1 MKFLKM
7 GLLVVGMLVIS
18 SAGAEEKSVDLSYSS
33 PLLVKKGSVEITMAD
48 FGAYLDRRVPSED
61 QKTVLASASRIEAI
75 LENIALTEAFWIRA
89 QERGM
94 MEDPFFR
101 ARLYQA
107 AAREAR
113 DAYRTTLQAEIE
125 LDSYEAQAR
134 EMYLIEPE
142 RFSRAESVDMEHIL
156 ISVTEEGGEVEA
168 MKRIIDVHERLMAG
182 EAFTEV
188 AEAFS
193 DDPTFPDNQG
203 LLENLEVRS
212 LVPSVASAVDSLA
225 LNEYSQPIQSRF
237 GWHIVRVKKIHDAG
251 QMTWEEAQPIA
262 EELAR
267 NKHLAESFER
277 VLREINSAPM
287 QFAPGAVKMILDHYG
302 VEGFGAPALS
312 QADVSAPTKQ

>member
-7 GLLVVGMLVIS
+7 ALFAAGVVALG
-18 SAGAEEKSVDLSYSS
+18 SAEAQEKSVDLSYSS
-33 PLLVKKGSVEITMAD
+33 PVLVQKGVVEITLAD
-48 FGAYLDRRVPSED
+48 FGAYLDRRVPTKD
-61 QKTVLASASRIEAI
+61 HRALLASPSRIEAI
-75 LENIALTEAFWIRA
+75 LENIALTEAFFIRA

-113 DAYRTTLQAEIE
+113 DVYRANLQAEIE
-125 LDSYEAQAR
+125 LDSYETQAR
-134 EMYLIEPE
+134 EMYLIEPK
-142 RFSRAESVDMEHIL
+142 RFSRAQSVDMEHIL

-168 MKRIIDVHERLMAG
+168 MKRIIDAHERLMAG

-188 AEAFS
+188 AEVFS

-203 LLENLEVRS
+203 LLANLEVGS

-225 LNEYSQPIQSRF
+225 LNEYSPPIQSRF
-237 GWHIVRVKKIHDAG
+237 GWHIVRVKKINDAG

-262 EELAR
+262 EGLAR

-277 VLREINSAPM
+277 ILREIGAAPM
-287 QFAPGAVKMILDHYG
+287 QFKPGAVQAILDHYG
-302 VEGFGAPALS
+302 IESLGAPDLS
-312 QADVSAPTKQ
+312 QADASEASE